1 LCKKIE
7 GDNFDNLELESKYT
21 RQALLVTIEAREKKR
36 QMFSKKDDFVET
48 KSSFKTKTN
57 MFTISKFNGSFNGT
71 KMS

>member
-1 LCKKIE
+1 M
-7 GDNFDNLELESKYT
+7 
-21 RQALLVTIEAREKKR
+21 VTIEAREKKR
-36 QMFSKKDDFVET
+36 QMFTKKDDFVET